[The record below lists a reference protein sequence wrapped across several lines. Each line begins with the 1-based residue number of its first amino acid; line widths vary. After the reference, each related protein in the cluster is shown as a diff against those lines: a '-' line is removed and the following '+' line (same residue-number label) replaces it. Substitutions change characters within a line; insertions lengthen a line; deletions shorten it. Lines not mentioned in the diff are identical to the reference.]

1 MTSITAPGPTRTIGR
16 YAALIL
22 AAALASIGPRAPASA
37 QSAEPYY
44 RGKEIT
50 LLIGSSAGG
59 GYDTFARVIA
69 AHWGKHIPG
78 HPAFIPQN
86 LPGPMSLPVANRIFS
101 LAPKDGTVIG
111 AVNPQ
116 IASDAILHPDRARFD
131 ARKFVWIG
139 SALRE
144 TQVMIANAGAP
155 VQSFDDAFSRELIL
169 GGSGGASDTFPTATN
184 AILGTKFKIVSGYK
198 GTREANLAMQRG
210 EVQGIGGITWASVKA
225 TQGQQLAEKKIVIVA
240 QYGLKKHPD
249 LPDVAHVLSYAKSDD
264 QRAAMLVPL
273 ATQEFGRPFIAPPGL
288 PPAVA
293 QLLRTSFMATMQ
305 DPDFLADA
313 KGRGLDIDPADGE
326 EIQEL
331 VEQLYTT
338 PPAVVERLRAIYAD
352 SK

>member
-1 MTSITAPGPTRTIGR
+1 MTPITAPGKIKAIAHH
-16 YAALIL
+16 AALIL
-22 AAALASIGPRAPASA
+22 AAALALIMPRAPAAA
-37 QSAEPYY
+37 QSAEPDF

-78 HPAFIPQN
+78 HPTFVPQN

-101 LAPKDGTVIG
+101 AAPKDGTVIG

-293 QLLRTSFMATMQ
+293 QLRRRIFRATRQ
-305 DPDFLADA
+305 APAFLADA
-313 KGRGLDIDPADGE
+313 KGRGFNIDPADGE

-331 VEQLYTT
+331 VE
-338 PPAVVERLRAIYAD
+338 
-352 SK
+352 

>member
-1 MTSITAPGPTRTIGR
+1 
-16 YAALIL
+16 
-22 AAALASIGPRAPASA
+22 
-37 QSAEPYY
+37 
-44 RGKEIT
+44 
-50 LLIGSSAGG
+50 
-59 GYDTFARVIA
+59 VIA
-69 AHWGKHIPG
+69 GHWPRHIPG
-78 HPAFIPQN
+78 HPTFVPQN

-101 LAPKDGTVIG
+101 AAPKDGTVIG

-155 VQSFDDAFSRELIL
+155 VQRFDDAFARELIL

-184 AILGTKFKIVSGYK
+184 AILGTRFRIISGYK
-198 GTREANLAMQRG
+198 GTREAGLAMQRG

-225 TQGQQLAEKKIVIVA
+225 TQGQALAEKKIVVVA

-249 LPDVAHVLSYAKSDD
+249 LPDVPHVLSFTKTAD
-264 QRAAMLVPL
+264 QRAALLLPL
-273 ATQEFGRPFIAPPGL
+273 ATQEFGRPYIAPPGL
-288 PPAVA
+288 PPAIA
-293 QLLRTSFMATMQ
+293 QLLRESFMKTMQ
-305 DPDFLADA
+305 DPEFLADA
-313 KGRGLDIDPADGE
+313 RAKGLDIDPAGGE
-326 EIQEL
+326 EIQGL

-338 PPAVVERLRAIYAD
+338 PPAVVERMRAIFAE